1 MKNIFFL
8 IGVLL
13 FTSVSAQFDNINA
26 GESITFRIH
35 YGFITAGSA
44 TLSTTKTSYKGQSA
58 FYVRGVGR
66 TSGAAKAFF
75 KVEDVYESY
84 ISEKQEP
91 LFYVRNVSE
100 GSYTQH
106 LQSTFNPANN
116 TLVLVDKKHTDRP
129 AKTVKVPSDIQ
140 DILSCFYYL
149 RSLDN
154 DKLKVGSVLK
164 MNVWIDDELF
174 PFQLKVVGTEN
185 LSTKF
190 GKINC
195 LKIVPSV
202 ISGRVF
208 KDKEGVTMWVT
219 NDQNKLPVLIKAE
232 LAVGSLKA
240 SIDSYANVKYP
251 LNFKK

>member
-1 MKNIFFL
+1 MKNIFLFVG
-8 IGVLL
+8 IFFFSVL
-13 FTSVSAQFDNINA
+13 SAQFDNINP
-26 GESITFRIH
+26 GEVIGFRIH
-35 YGFITAGSA
+35 YGFITAGNA

-58 FYVRGVGR
+58 FYVRGVGK

-84 ISEKQEP
+84 ISEKKEP

-106 LQSTFNPANN
+106 LQSTFNTNNN

-129 AKTVKVPSDIQ
+129 AKTVKVPNDVQ

-149 RSLDN
+149 RSVDN
-154 DKLKVGSVLK
+154 LKVGSVLK
-164 MNVWIDDELF
+164 MSVWIDDELF
-174 PFQLKVVGTEN
+174 PFQLRVAGTEKIN
-185 LSTKF
+185 TKF

-195 LKIVPSV
+195 LKIIPSV

-219 NDQNKLPVLIKAE
+219 NDQNRVPVLIKAE

-240 SIDSYANVKYP
+240 SIDSYSNVKYP
-251 LNFKK
+251 IKFEK